1 MMMMMMLLMMMM
13 RTTTKVPSLF
23 RPSPLLRALLY
34 EASCNCWKVEHLIIV
49 ININIAII
57 VINITIVI
65 IVMIIVTIVIIVIFA
80 RYLGENRR
88 RSDPLRFCFKVL
100 LSYIQFKL
108 CSQIIV

>member
-1 MMMMMMLLMMMM
+1 MMRVMMMMMMLMMMM
-13 RTTTKVPSLF
+13 TTTTKVPSLF
-23 RPSPLLRALLY
+23 RPSPLLCAFLY
-34 EASCNCWKVEHLIIV
+34 EASCNCWKVEHL
-49 ININIAII
+49 II